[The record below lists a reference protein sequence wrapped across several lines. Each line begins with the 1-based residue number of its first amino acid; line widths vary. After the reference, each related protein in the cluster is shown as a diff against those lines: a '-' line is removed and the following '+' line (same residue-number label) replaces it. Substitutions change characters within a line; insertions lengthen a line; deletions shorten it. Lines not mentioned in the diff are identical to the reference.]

1 MISEMLRTDITALG
15 MDQEGQ
21 IVSAILT
28 LVGVIGA
35 ILSLLVYS
43 EVRAA
48 INIQNIDAGALSIVD
63 VTPLIIA
70 MFSVFIALIGLV
82 GLVGGFGRR

>member
-1 MISEMLRTDITALG
+1 MSNQLKTKGSFGLDE
-15 MDQEGQ
+15 QGQ
-21 IVSAILT
+21 VVSAILT

-35 ILSLLVYS
+35 VLSLLVYS

-48 INIQNIDAGALSIVD
+48 INTANIDAGSLSIVD

-70 MFSVFIALIGLV
+70 MFSVFIALIGLI
-82 GLVGGFGRR
+82 GLVGGFGRRA